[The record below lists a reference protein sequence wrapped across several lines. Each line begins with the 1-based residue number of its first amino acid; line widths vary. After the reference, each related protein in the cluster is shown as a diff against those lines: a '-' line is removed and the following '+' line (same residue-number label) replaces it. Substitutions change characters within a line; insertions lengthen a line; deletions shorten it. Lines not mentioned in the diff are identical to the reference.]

1 MRRGGDG
8 DVPLAGQHARGDVE
22 ADPARAGQID
32 FGPGVQVGEV
42 ALDLARAF
50 ERIDV
55 GTKLD
60 QIAGDEARGE
70 AEMAQRL
77 DQQPR
82 GVAAGAG
89 ALRQRL
95 FRRLD
100 AGLHAD
106 DVADA
111 LLQGG
116 VEIDQEVD
124 GAVGLG
130 AESASR

>member
-8 DVPLAGQHARGDVE
+8 DMPLARQHARGDVK

-32 FGPGVQVGEV
+32 LGPGVQIGEV

-55 GTKLD
+55 GAKLD
-60 QIAGDEARGE
+60 EIAGDEARGE

-82 GVAAGAG
+82 GVAARAG
-89 ALRQRL
+89 ALGQRL
-95 FRRLD
+95 LRRLN

-106 DVADA
+106 DVADP
-111 LLQGG
+111 LLQRALRSTRKLT
-116 VEIDQEVD
+116 V
-124 GAVGLG
+124 L
-130 AESASR
+130 SASRGMSLR